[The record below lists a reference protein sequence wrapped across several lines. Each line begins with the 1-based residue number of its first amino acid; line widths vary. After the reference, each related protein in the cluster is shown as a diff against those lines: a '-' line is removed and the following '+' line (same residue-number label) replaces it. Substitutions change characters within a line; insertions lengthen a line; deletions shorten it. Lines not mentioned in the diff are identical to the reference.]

1 MAAAAATMVA
11 PPGAPPSWVT
21 LRFRVK
27 YWTVWGQN
35 LVLCG
40 SDPRLG
46 AWDVRK
52 GVFMHCHHVGEEELL
67 WTGKVRGAFGGA
79 PFQYRYAVVDGDMNV
94 VKWCALTHTVD
105 VSPALLS
112 SSRRTG

>member
-52 GVFMHCHHVGEEELL
+52 GVFMHCHVSFLCC
-67 WTGKVRGAFGGA
+67 A
-79 PFQYRYAVVDGDMNV
+79 YR
-94 VKWCALTHTVD
+94 VKETTTSAATPPPLHKKWK
-105 VSPALLS
+105 
-112 SSRRTG
+112 